1 MTDSQ
6 TNDTQ
11 NNIAYNNGT
20 YTATVDA
27 TQTKTKWK
35 TSQTEITIGGKEV
48 TVNALKGWTITGNVE
63 TGTVTIEETK

>member
-11 NNIAYNNGT
+11 NNITYNNGT

-35 TSQTEITIGGKEV
+35 TAQTEITIGGKEV
-48 TVNALKGWTITGNVE
+48 AVNALKGWTITVNVE